1 MPPEPMKQL
10 PDPTMRSRWSP
21 ARRRETTRPDD
32 TANARSPSPHGLPAS
47 PVAELAAEAR
57 RALSESETSAARVP
71 SQPKRAMCVADV
83 ATEAAEAKSARLT
96 PALSRPATRRS
107 GAGEVQVD
115 NDFKQ
120 GRRAGSA

>member
-21 ARRRETTRPDD
+21 AGRCGTARADD
-32 TANARSPSPHGLPAS
+32 TANVRSPSPQVLPAC

-57 RALSESETSAARVP
+57 RALSQDETSDARSP
-71 SQPKRAMCVADV
+71 SQPKRAMC
-83 ATEAAEAKSARLT
+83 AAEVANEATYVDSARLT
-96 PALSRPATRRS
+96 PELSRPATRRS
-107 GAGEVQVD
+107 GAGEAPID
-115 NDFKQ
+115 NDFKR